1 MIVPMKKASI
11 IVTDSMRLKTLEK
24 LGNLGV
30 LHVEIE
36 KPEGLEETETLAEL
50 YHKRGNLEH
59 CLQLFPPE
67 VKKESSG
74 ESLTVEEVLENA
86 EELLRVQNE
95 KKQLDDTL
103 DKYRR
108 EEERLEAW
116 GDFDPSAIQELN
128 DKGIHIRLLETTREA
143 WEKMEEEIKEETE
156 EKEDSRFLLEAGKN
170 KVRAVSVYL
179 YQPPENE
186 EGWFSLPEMG
196 LDQIRVSKKKIK
208 EKISECDKKIMEE
221 AKKAEF
227 YSMALEYVN
236 RIIDFEEI
244 NLGMEKDG
252 TLCFLTGFVPVNQV
266 NDLEKTAKKESWGL
280 LLQEPGDKDRVP
292 TKVKNPKAVSIIEPV
307 FKLLGTVP
315 GYKEYDISFFF
326 LVFFSIFFAMI
337 IGDGGYGFVLLIV
350 SFLAMISGRKKTGKT
365 DRGIILLFLLSSCT
379 IIWGAVTGT
388 WFGSKTIVEN
398 SFLSVFIVPVLY
410 SFNPESSET
419 IKFICFILGTVQI
432 SIAHIWNFFTQ
443 LKKAPLIKAFAQLGW
458 LSMVLGLF
466 YLVLNIVLSPQQY
479 PMPDFALYM
488 IGVGLIFVILF
499 SNQEGNFFKGI
510 GKGIANI
517 ITTLLDGISA
527 FSDIISY
534 IRLFA
539 VGLATVEIAKSFNQM
554 SADLST
560 GVVGII
566 AGILIL
572 LLGHTMNLLMGALS
586 VIVHGVRLNML
597 EFSGHLGMEWTGIPY
612 KPFIYDKKN
621 EQKET
626 L

>member
-59 CLQLFPPE
+59 SLQLFPPE
-67 VKKESSG
+67 VKNKSSG
-74 ESLTVEEVLENA
+74 ESLTVEEVLEHA

-108 EEERLEAW
+108 EEERLEPW
-116 GDFDPSAIQELN
+116 EDFDPSAIQEL
-128 DKGIHIRLLETTREA
+128 DGKGIHIRLLETSREA
-143 WEKMEEEIKEETE
+143 WEEMEKKIKEETE
-156 EKEDSRFLLEAGKN
+156 EEGFRFLLEAGKN
-170 KVRAVSVYL
+170 KVRAVCVYL

-186 EGWFSLPEMG
+186 EGWFPLPEMG
-196 LDQIRVSKKKIK
+196 LNQIRVSKEKIK
-208 EKISECDKKIMEE
+208 EKISECDKKITEE

-244 NLGMEKDG
+244 NLGMGRDG
-252 TLCFLTGFVPVNQV
+252 TLCFLTGFVPGNQV

-280 LLQEPGDKDRVP
+280 LLQEPGGEDRVP

-337 IGDGGYGFVLLIV
+337 IGDGGYGFVLIIL

-398 SFLSVFIVPVLY
+398 SFLSVFIVPELY
-410 SFNPESSET
+410 SFNPASSET

-443 LKKAPLIKAFAQLGW
+443 LKKVPLIKAFAQLGW

-488 IGVGLIFVILF
+488 IGVGLLFVILF
-499 SNQEGNFFKGI
+499 SNQEGNFLKGI

-554 SADLST
+554 SADIST